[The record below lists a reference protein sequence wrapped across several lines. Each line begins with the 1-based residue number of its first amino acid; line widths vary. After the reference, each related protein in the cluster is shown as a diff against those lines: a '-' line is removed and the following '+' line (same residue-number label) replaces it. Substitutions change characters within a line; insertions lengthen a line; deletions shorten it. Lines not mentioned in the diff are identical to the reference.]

1 MADMGVVVRA
11 AGGPEALEWTE
22 LETPAPAAGEVRI
35 VQRAVGVNFIDTYFR
50 SGLYPWPTTP
60 LVPGAEASGL
70 VEDVGPGVTGLKSG
84 DRVAYT
90 MPLGAYRTRRVVPA
104 DRLVKLPEAISY
116 ETAASVMLKGL
127 TAQFLLTSC
136 FPVKAGQ
143 TVLVHAAAGGVGLL
157 LGQWLKLLGA
167 TTIGTVGSAAKVD
180 IAKANGYAHVIQTQ
194 SEDFTARVEEITG
207 GGRCDVVYDSVGKDA
222 VRWVPRCWCPAAGSA
237 VPSGFLD
244 DGHGHR
250 GVHRLHAGNARQVVQ
265 IEGFIGF
272 DVARDDF
279 QQKVPLAGEGVA
291 LQHFGAI
298 ANGGLEFGDGVAAGG
313 RQLDVREHGDVQSQG
328 VAIEQ
333 GHARLDDAVLLEL
346 LNAPPAGGGGKRT
359 LRGDLGHRQR
369 ALPL

>member
-1 MADMGVVVRA
+1 MVDMGVVVRA

-22 LETPAPAAGEVRI
+22 LETPAPGAGEVLI
-35 VQRAVGVNFIDTYFR
+35 TQRAVGVNFIDTYFR

-60 LVPGAEASGL
+60 LVPGAEASGI

-104 DRLVKLPEAISY
+104 DRLVKLPDAISY

-167 TTIGTVGSAAKVD
+167 TAIGTVGSSAKVD

-194 SEDFTARVEEITG
+194 SEDFAARVEEITG
-207 GGRCDVVYDSVGKDA
+207 GGRCDVVYDSVGKDTWRGSLKCLKLRGMFVSFGQSSGPIA
-222 VRWVPRCWCPAAGSA
+222 DFKVMDLATGGSLFASRPMLFDYIKAAPELQA
-237 VPSGFLD
+237 RAD
-244 DGHGHR
+244 D
-250 GVHRLHAGNARQVVQ
+250 L
-265 IEGFIGF
+265 F
-272 DVARDDF
+272 
-279 QQKVPLAGEGVA
+279 
-291 LQHFGAI
+291 
-298 ANGGLEFGDGVAAGG
+298 
-313 RQLDVREHGDVQSQG
+313 
-328 VAIEQ
+328 
-333 GHARLDDAVLLEL
+333 ARLASGAVKAHVGQQMALRDAAE
-346 LNAPPAGGGGKRT
+346 A
-359 LRGDLGHRQR
+359 HR
-369 ALPL
+369 ALASRRTVGATVLVP